1 MRAMIWQIG
10 QEVGDGGSAAAVLA
24 RAIFN
29 ESARLTA
36 AGFNPIVL
44 AKGIQAGCE
53 EVVQYLRDTAVPIG
67 DEDELAA
74 LAHSII
80 DDPELAQVMGEMSYL
95 LGPDAHINVHK
106 FVAPYLQQ
114 FYHPGGHYKAQIAS
128 MHFYTDKAHRKAVLP
143 AGRIALVDKNIGD
156 PVDAIA
162 ILQAAHAA
170 QASTLTILA
179 NNFSDQVIGLL
190 MANNRPPQNREF
202 DESALDVQ
210 EPNAVYKGKLP
221 ITAIQMKFVGEER
234 VAAYQD
240 LALLTGAT
248 IVGSDISKAAEDIA
262 AEDLGAVNRVV
273 RYREVDNTLVE
284 AVVLLDDIPAARF
297 HDGGRLRFGPDGY
310 LYVAMGDALEEDD
323 AQDLASPSGK
333 IIRIDRDG
341 TTPASNPRASP
352 VYSYGHRN
360 PQGFDWHP
368 VSGALWATEHG
379 NVGNDEVNL
388 ITAGANYGW
397 PVIEGMQTM
406 PGMETPVLSFSPSIA
421 PSGGS
426 FHTANAIP
434 AFRHDF
440 FFGALQ
446 GEHLHRVQFDRADP
460 TRVIGNERLLE
471 GRFGRLRD
479 VVTGPDG
486 ALYVLT
492 NNRDGRGRPH
502 ADDDRIIRLVA
513 AG

>member
-1 MRAMIWQIG
+1 MVVSSWLAPRVALIVVAVAAPPVHFACNPDPAPAPNTPSSG
-10 QEVGDGGSAAAVLA
+10 GVFTTEDGV
-24 RAIFN
+24 RF
-29 ESARLTA
+29 R
-36 AGFNPIVL
+36 V
-44 AKGIQAGCE
+44 
-53 EVVQYLRDTAVPIG
+53 EVVATDLDVPWSLAFAADGRGFVTERPGRVRVLVNGQVLPDPALTLPDTFAVAEAGLLGI
-67 DEDELAA
+67 A
-74 LAHSII
+74 L
-80 DDPELAQVMGEMSYL
+80 DPEFSSNGFAYL
-95 LGPDAHINVHK
+95 LYTRNR
-106 FVAPYLQQ
+106 
-114 FYHPGGHYKAQIAS
+114 PGG
-128 MHFYTDKAHRKAVLP
+128 
-143 AGRIALVDKNIGD
+143 
-156 PVDAIA
+156 
-162 ILQAAHAA
+162 
-170 QASTLTILA
+170 
-179 NNFSDQVIGLL
+179 
-190 MANNRPPQNREF
+190 
-202 DESALDVQ
+202 
-210 EPNAVYKGKLP
+210 
-221 ITAIQMKFVGEER
+221 
-234 VAAYQD
+234 
-240 LALLTGAT
+240 
-248 IVGSDISKAAEDIA
+248 
-262 AEDLGAVNRVV
+262 LGAVNRVV
-273 RYREVDNTLVE
+273 RYREVDNTLAE

-323 AQDLASPSGK
+323 AQDLASRSGK

-341 TTPASNPRASP
+341 TSPASNPRASP
-352 VYSYGHRN
+352 VYSHGHRN

-440 FFGALQ
+440 FFAALR
-446 GEHLHRVQFDRADP
+446 GEHLHRVQFDRTDP

-492 NNRDGRGRPH
+492 NNRDGRGTPA

-513 AG
+513 AN